1 MSAICPPPRGRGGP
15 EHSGLQMQGTEP
27 PAGAVEQAPA
37 GGVGAPEGWSGRRQ
51 PPHAGP
57 HSRPEGGGRPGA
69 GGGGSDFMCWAP
81 GSGRTGQRRR
91 PPVRGE
97 WVLPRPVR
105 THQVLLL
112 PTKNLDE
119 RSDVSDQGLNFMA
132 RIIHILKPQGNE
144 KPCRSGQ

>member
-1 MSAICPPPRGRGGP
+1 MPSARRLGAGVALNTRDSRCRGQSRLQALWSRPPQVGWGLLRGGLAEDSP
-15 EHSGLQMQGTEP
+15 LAQVLT
-27 PAGAVEQAPA
+27 AN
-37 GGVGAPEGWSGRRQ
+37 GGGGR
-51 PPHAGP
+51 
-57 HSRPEGGGRPGA
+57 GRPGA

-81 GSGRTGQRRR
+81 GSGCTGQRRR